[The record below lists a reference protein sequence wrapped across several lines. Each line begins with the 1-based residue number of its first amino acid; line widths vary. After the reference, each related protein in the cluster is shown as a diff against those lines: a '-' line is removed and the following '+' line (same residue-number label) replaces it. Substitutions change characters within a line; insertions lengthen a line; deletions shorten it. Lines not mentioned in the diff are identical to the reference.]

1 VQLCGKCIWS
11 EVYLVK
17 VLNLFFKEAEMAK
30 KGGTL
35 KRVVLTV
42 LFLVLLAVVFVL
54 LGGGNFL
61 KSAGTWIGGM
71 GKQAETMKGKI
82 EEGAT
87 TVEKKVEKV
96 KESVTSGEKK

>member
-1 VQLCGKCIWS
+1 MG
-11 EVYLVK
+11 
-17 VLNLFFKEAEMAK
+17 K

-35 KRVVLTV
+35 KRLVLTV

-54 LGGGNFL
+54 LGGGDLL
-61 KSAGTWIGGM
+61 KTAGRWIGGM
-71 GKQAETMKGKI
+71 GSKAENIKDKI

-87 TVEKKVEKV
+87 SVEKKVEKV